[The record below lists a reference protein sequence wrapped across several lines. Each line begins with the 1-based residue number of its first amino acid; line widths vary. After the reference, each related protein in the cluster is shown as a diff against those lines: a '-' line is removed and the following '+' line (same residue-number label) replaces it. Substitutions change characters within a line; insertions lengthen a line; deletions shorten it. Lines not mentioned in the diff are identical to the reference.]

1 MSTAKLPRLA
11 LKPKEREALLAWASS
26 AASSNG
32 EVNLLDWPGW
42 QAIDAG
48 GLRTPTEQTYAEL
61 QYVFDFYN
69 THLFDGELPQCI
81 VTLQRRKSTLGYYS
95 RGRFVSKDGKTLI
108 DELAMNPEYFATMP
122 LLDILQTVV
131 HEQVHQWQD
140 HFGTPSRV
148 CYHNMEFAEKMES
161 VGLMPSDTGYPG
173 GKRTGQKMDDY
184 MIVGGRFEQVTRIL
198 LKSGFGLSWFDRF
211 PVPVTT
217 KRYSELIP
225 AHIESSVVDVAM
237 QNLETS
243 EAGEVLAVG
252 AVEQFVDVPGATE
265 VAVLVTSELATA
277 AGSESA
283 ASVPGG
289 DDADFLA
296 LACTKPLSA
305 GVELRTS
312 KPQRSGG
319 VRHRFVCP
327 TACAGQSAY
336 GRLTLR
342 IRCDLCGALMTTESD
357 DADMENVNGDEE

>member
-1 MSTAKLPRLA
+1 MSTANPGRLA
-11 LKPKEREALLAWASS
+11 LKPKEREALLAWANGT
-26 AASSNG
+26 AAPNG

-42 QAIDAG
+42 QALEVAAP
-48 GLRTPTEQTYAEL
+48 RTPTEQTYAEL

-69 THLFDGELPQCI
+69 THLFESALPQCI

-140 HFGTPSRV
+140 HFGTPSRP

-161 VGLMPSDTGYPG
+161 LGLMPSDTGYPG

-184 MIVGGRFEQVTRIL
+184 MIVGGHFEQVTRVL

-225 AHIESSVVDVAM
+225 AHIESSVVDLPA
-237 QNLETS
+237 QIAES
-243 EAGEVLAVG
+243 GDSGDVLASGAVDPPYDVSGATAVTVVG
-252 AVEQFVDVPGATE
+252 ASGLAIASSEEPAVAATGTE
-265 VAVLVTSELATA
+265 NMDL
-277 AGSESA
+277 
-283 ASVPGG
+283 
-289 DDADFLA
+289 LA
-296 LACTKPLSA
+296 LACSKPL
-305 GVELRTS
+305 ELPAC

-327 TACAGQSAY
+327 TGCAGQSAY

-342 IRCDLCGALMTTESD
+342 IRCDHCDALMTSESND
-357 DADMENVNGDEE
+357 VDMVNANSDEE